1 MRQEDNFRVPRS
13 RVDQTHRAMRAE
25 ILQAL
30 DPILFGPLWQGEQVR
45 LALER
50 RFAAAVQ
57 QSFACTVHSG
67 TAGLFLALRA
77 CGVGPGDEV
86 ITVGNSDIST
96 TAAISHCGATPVL
109 CDVLETD
116 YTIDPARVEPLITE
130 RTAAILP
137 VDLYGHPA
145 DVKSLREIADRHGL
159 NIVEDAA
166 LATGAR
172 DHGHPVGAFADVTV
186 FSFAPFKPL
195 GCVGNGG
202 MLTTNDEQIAR
213 RIRLMCSYGHALDRQ
228 ANTPGHQAHVAEGY
242 NLPLDPLQAALL
254 TVKLPHLKEWTEKR
268 RAVAMAYAEGLRDSG
283 AVLPIFRP
291 QSSPTFR
298 SYTIR
303 VKDQQAVYQAL
314 RRAGV
319 EVALHYV
326 PPIYQ
331 QPVYRGK
338 LPGSDGLL
346 VTDQLAREIICLPV
360 TVELDEDDIRF
371 VVNTLCM
378 NLEAVQD
385 IGALLTLTAAR

>member
-1 MRQEDNFRVPRS
+1 
-13 RVDQTHRAMRAE
+13 MRAE
-25 ILQAL
+25 ILRAL
-30 DPILFGPLWQGEQVR
+30 DPILFGPLPQGEKVCR
-45 LALER
+45 TLEHD
-50 RFAAAVQ
+50 FAAAVK
-57 QSFACTVHSG
+57 QSFACAVHSG
-67 TAGLFLALRA
+67 TVGLFLALRA
-77 CGVGPGDEV
+77 CGVGRGEEV

-116 YTIDPARVEPLITE
+116 YTINPAQVEPLITE
-130 RTAAILP
+130 RTSAILP

-242 NLPLDPLQAALL
+242 NVPLDPLQAALL
-254 TVKLPHLKEWTEKR
+254 TVKLPHLEEWTAKR
-268 RAVAMAYAEGLRDSG
+268 RAVAMAYAEGLRDLEL
-283 AVLPIFRP
+283 VLPTFRP
-291 QSSPTFR
+291 ESSPTFR

-303 VKDQQAVYQAL
+303 VKDQQAVYQGL

-319 EVALHYV
+319 EAVLHYV
-326 PPIYQ
+326 PPVYR
-331 QPVYRGK
+331 QPVYGGK
-338 LPGSDGLL
+338 LPGADRLP
-346 VTDQLAREIICLPV
+346 VTDQVTCEIIGLPV
-360 TVELDEDDIRF
+360 TIELDEDDVEF
-371 VVNTLCM
+371 V
-378 NLEAVQD
+378 
-385 IGALLTLTAAR
+385 IKALHDLM